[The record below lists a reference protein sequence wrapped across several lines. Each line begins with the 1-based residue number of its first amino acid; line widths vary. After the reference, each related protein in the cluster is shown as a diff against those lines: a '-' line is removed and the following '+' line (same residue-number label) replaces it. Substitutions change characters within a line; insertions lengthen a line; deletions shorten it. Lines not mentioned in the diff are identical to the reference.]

1 MILQDLIRNYMMYRE
16 VLQPLFESWT
26 EPWIGDSPKKLPL
39 TPFYKLNFASS
50 KARNARATKSLDW
63 EFPDHS
69 RELLLTQISGTRTI
83 STVKR
88 CRILSDGQSFEAQIE
103 KAPASPSRETHMLLT
118 DHRVNEFIVDIGKTS
133 NKTHILSVEK
143 TESSLQKTV
152 NATTGYESKQINF
165 FLIPETHEKREYLGE
180 FSLTHE
186 AIHLCS
192 SKKGGEHHDTDQEP
206 ITAVV

>member
-1 MILQDLIRNYMMYRE
+1 MTYRE
-16 VLQPLFESWT
+16 VLKPLFESWT

-39 TPFYKLNFASS
+39 TPFYKLNFASN
-50 KARNARATKSLDW
+50 KARNERATKSLDW
-63 EFPDHS
+63 EFPDS
-69 RELLLTQISGTRTI
+69 SGELLLIQISGTRTI

-88 CRILSDGQSFEAQIE
+88 CRILSDAQSLEAETQ
-103 KAPASPSRETHMLLT
+103 KMPALLSRETHALLA
-118 DHRVNEFIVDIGKTS
+118 DHRVNEFIADIGKTS
-133 NKTHILSVEK
+133 NRTHILSIEK
-143 TESSLQKTV
+143 TESSLLKTV
-152 NATTGYESKQINF
+152 NATTGYENKQINF

-186 AIHLCS
+186 AIHVCS